1 MAKSSSIPAKSLANR
16 SLVKKPA
23 ASKTAAKVAVPAK
36 PAAVS
41 PAKSPAK
48 KAVSIKFPAKS
59 IVKATVK
66 PAAKPTPK
74 TTKPT
79 AKPDKPVAKAI
90 ARQSEKK
97 LAKPVSTPAKPAP
110 AKKAPKSNQHSFSK
124 EDLEKF
130 RKDMLAM
137 RDMLHAKASD
147 MRTNAL
153 TRHDEINPEEDGT
166 DIIERLKDLQL
177 VNGTEQL
184 IHQIDAALL
193 SISDGTYGICEI
205 CHELIGKGRLQ
216 ALPFAK
222 TCIDCQS
229 KLEQNRPMR
238 SSAHWSDL

>member
-1 MAKSSSIPAKSLANR
+1 MAKSSSTPVKTNATR
-16 SLVKKPA
+16 SLVKKPV
-23 ASKTAAKVAVPAK
+23 AAKAPAKAK
-36 PAAVS
+36 PAAKV
-41 PAKSPAK
+41 PAKSATKPAAK
-48 KAVSIKFPAKS
+48 PAVVKLPAKS
-59 IVKATVK
+59 IVKATAK
-66 PAAKPTPK
+66 PAG
-74 TTKPT
+74 
-79 AKPDKPVAKAI
+79 KPVEKPAGKAAKKPISASI
-90 ARQSEKK
+90 PVKK
-97 LAKPVSTPAKPAP
+97 IVKPAP
-110 AKKAPKSNQHSFSK
+110 APKPPATDKKKTQKGHSFSK
-124 EDLEKF
+124 TDLEKF
-130 RKDMLAM
+130 RKDMLSM
-137 RDMLHAKASD
+137 RAMLHAKASD

-193 SISDGTYGICEI
+193 SIAEGTYGVCEI